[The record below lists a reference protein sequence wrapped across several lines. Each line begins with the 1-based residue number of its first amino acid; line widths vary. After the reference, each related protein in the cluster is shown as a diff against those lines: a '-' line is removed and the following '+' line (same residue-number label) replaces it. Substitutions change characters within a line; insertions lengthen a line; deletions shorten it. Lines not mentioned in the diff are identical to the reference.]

1 MDQAKEFHNLND
13 ASDGLFRE
21 LGPGVT
27 TRIFSG
33 DQAMLSVVNMAP
45 NAQGILHHHSEE
57 QWGVLLEGS
66 AVRVQDGEE
75 IPVKKGDFWHPGQ
88 RSAHHARRS

>member
-1 MDQAKEFHNLND
+1 MDQAREFHNLDD

-33 DQAMLSVVNMAP
+33 EQAMLSVVSLAP
-45 NAQGILHHHSEE
+45 NAEGTLHHHPRR
-57 QWGVLLEGS
+57 
-66 AVRVQDGEE
+66 AVGRASRRLCCA
-75 IPVKKGDFWHPGQ
+75 
-88 RSAHHARRS
+88 RSG